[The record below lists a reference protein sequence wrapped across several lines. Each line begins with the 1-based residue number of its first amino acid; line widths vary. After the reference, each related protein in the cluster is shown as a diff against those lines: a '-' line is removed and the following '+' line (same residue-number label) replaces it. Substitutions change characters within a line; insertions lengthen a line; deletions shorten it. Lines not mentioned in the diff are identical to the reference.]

1 MAGLALLAGVSRTE
15 AQTNWIQ
22 RHGFITPYHL
32 GGVAFGT
39 NNGQPVF
46 VAVTGPTINSNIL
59 TPHALTS
66 PDAITWTQREMDGPA
81 PAIFNSVTF
90 VNNRFVAVGWHS
102 AGAVTAFSDDGG
114 MTWTRHNLGIG
125 AFLND
130 VAPDGNGGFIAV
142 GAIGSPNL
150 VGPGLVIRSPTGTTD
165 WTLETLSV
173 AVELQGVV
181 AAGNKTFAVGTHG
194 FIFESVNGGAFQLQP
209 AVTADLLYDIVFRP
223 TPGPNGVLLAFG
235 TNGRIL
241 RSTDLGANWSLIN
254 PAPTATII
262 YDMTFNDDVF
272 IGVGFGGIFVYSEDD
287 GASWVQRGPTFPANN
302 FYAATRGELSPTL
315 ARFVTVG
322 TLEGILTVDD
332 TNAPPVGVVDVR
344 ASVPM
349 MSFGFAGGAGTINLT
364 NAGTA
369 SASVS
374 ISASVPWISVPV
386 PMVSVPAGGFATASF
401 LVLTNGAASPRLGTI
416 TVSANTNFV
425 FTISQSGGPPAA
437 PGIDLNLVGPYVVTG
452 RWSRVTGALGY
463 RVEKS
468 NAGSAWTFVLNLSSA
483 ATSYVESNQP
493 PWTDQ
498 LYRVFA
504 TNTIGSSPPSS
515 VFGGRIPP
523 VAPMLSVQ
531 VDGWSQATVTWNDV
545 TGGGAYELERRMGT
559 GAWSLLTPFPRGGG
573 AFADVGLSPDTNV
586 TYRMRARGEPPHT
599 NRLSAYTSEVMV
611 HTPPYTGVI
620 HWGAAENVRL
630 PYGQE
635 DLMGVAHG
643 NGRYVAAGNNG
654 EIESSPDGVTWTK
667 EPSGTTQRLGG
678 VAFGGGLFVVT
689 GLEGGIFTSPG
700 DGVWTRRTSGTT
712 NFVLRVAH
720 GNGRFVALT
729 HTNAVLVSTNGIDWT
744 WHVVSAAS
752 TNLEPGFVTIQAGI
766 AFANGQFVMGL
777 INGALLYSADGIN
790 WTEAVARSSPY
801 NMRNSF
807 AWNGS
812 LWVAGGFFG
821 RFSTSPDGHVW
832 TWTTNSPFGLP
843 YHFVDLASANGV
855 FIGTSSGGFVLPSFL
870 YSADGSNWQQ
880 VATPPAGV
888 TLAGVTHGANGFV
901 AVGSGGYA
909 ALSTDGTNWT
919 TTRVSRPRI
928 VQLEGVAACGDK
940 LIAVGSVPPGATND
954 GVFWYRER
962 GSLTWSNISWAVA
975 SNMTFNSVS
984 CLNGEFFA
992 TGGDGVD
999 GLIYRSADGL
1009 NWTSNR
1015 LGGAGAVL
1023 HLTYGPGRYVAVTS
1037 TRLYESPDGT
1047 SWATNNLT
1055 GTWPGSLRRA
1065 LHAATG
1071 YHVVGASAA
1080 SAGLGNSTDGL
1091 AWRMPVAGPG
1101 PATGIAEGQMFGRK
1115 RLAVVGAGTNSVS
1128 SDGER
1133 WTSRFGGAVALAHG
1147 NDVFVSLNS
1156 GAVMASLDGVV
1167 WKSPPA
1173 GLLPAATGGYTAMS
1187 HANGD
1192 FYALGANMTMH
1203 RFQVSAQPLNP
1214 SDPDGV
1220 PDSVEDG
1227 APNGGD
1233 GNGDLVPDR
1242 LQMNVASLPSA
1253 SGPYVTLAGAP
1264 GTMLMNVAVVPN
1276 PSPGNAPTNA
1286 QFPLGFL
1293 TFALDGI
1300 TNGSAV
1306 TVDLLY
1312 PTSVVVNA
1320 FYKFGAEPGQPT
1332 PHWYSFAFDGF
1343 TGAEFLGPG
1352 HLRLH
1357 FIDGLRGDDD
1367 LTPNGV
1373 VTDDGGPALATPSTP
1388 RILGFGLLPDG
1399 RFRLVVEAF
1408 PPGACWLEV
1417 STTLR
1422 DFVPLASQPASGSPS
1437 LEFIDA
1443 GPSNGPQRFYRA
1455 TIRP

>member
-1 MAGLALLAGVSRTE
+1 MD
-15 AQTNWIQ
+15 AQTNWVQ

-66 PDAITWTQREMDGPA
+66 PDAITWTQREMDTPA
-81 PAIFNSVTF
+81 PAIFNSVAF
-90 VNNRFVAVGWHS
+90 ANNRFVAVGWHS

-181 AAGNKTFAVGTHG
+181 ATGNKTFAVGTQG

-223 TPGPNGVLLAFG
+223 TPGPNGVLLTFG

-254 PAPTATII
+254 PVPTATII
-262 YDMTFNDDVF
+262 YDMTFNEDVF

-332 TNAPPVGVVDVR
+332 TNGPPVGVVDVR

-349 MSFGFAGGAGTINLT
+349 MSFGFAGGTGTINLT

-369 SASVS
+369 SASAS

-386 PMVSVPAGGFATASF
+386 PMVSVPAGGSASASF
-401 LVLTNGAASPRLGTI
+401 LVLTNGTASPRLGPI

-425 FTISQSGGPPAA
+425 FTISQAGGPPAA
-437 PGIDLNLVGPYVVTG
+437 PSIDLNLVGPYVVTG

-468 NAGSAWTFVLNLSSA
+468 NAGPAWTFVLNLSSA

-586 TYRMRARGEPPHT
+586 TYRMRARGEAPHT
-599 NRLSAYTSEVMV
+599 NRLSACTSEVTV
-611 HTPPYTGVI
+611 LTPPYTGVI
-620 HWGAAENVRL
+620 HWNAAENVRL

-654 EIESSPDGVTWTK
+654 DIESSPDGVTWTK

-689 GLEGGIFTSPG
+689 GLEGGLFTSPG

-712 NFVLRVAH
+712 NIVGRVAY

-752 TNLEPGFVTIQAGI
+752 TNLEPGFITIESGI
-766 AFANGQFVMGL
+766 AFGNGEFVMGL
-777 INGALLYSADGIN
+777 INGAILYSADGVN
-790 WTEAVARSSPY
+790 WTEAVPRSSPY
-801 NMRNSF
+801 NYRGSF

-812 LWVAGGFFG
+812 LWVAGGAFG

-832 TWTTNSPFGLP
+832 TWTPDPPLGLP
-843 YHFVDLASANGV
+843 YHFVDLTSANGAFV
-855 FIGTSSGGFVLPSFL
+855 GTSSGGFVLPSFL
-870 YSADGSNWQQ
+870 FSTDGSNWQQ
-880 VATPPAGV
+880 VATPLTNV
-888 TLAGVTHGANGFV
+888 TVAGVTHGANGFV

-909 ALSTDGTNWT
+909 AISTDGTNWT
-919 TTRVSRPRI
+919 TTRASRPRI
-928 VQLEGVAACGDK
+928 VQLNELAACGNTVV
-940 LIAVGSVPPGATND
+940 AVGSVPAGITND
-954 GVFWYRER
+954 GVFWYRDPV
-962 GSLTWSNISWAVA
+962 SLSWSNISWALPPDA
-975 SNMTFNSVS
+975 TLGSVS
-984 CLNGEFFA
+984 CVNGEFFA

-1009 NWTSNR
+1009 SWTSNR
-1015 LGGAGAVL
+1015 VSGAGFFH
-1023 HLTYGPGRYVAVTS
+1023 HLSLGPGRFIAATPTRMFQSTDGMNWDTNGVT
-1037 TRLYESPDGT
+1037 GQF
-1047 SWATNNLT
+1047 
-1055 GTWPGSLRRA
+1055 PGSLRRT
-1065 LHAATG
+1065 LHASTG
-1071 YHVVGASAA
+1071 FHVVGPSAA
-1080 SAGLGNSTDGL
+1080 AGLGSSADGL
-1091 AWRMPVAGPG
+1091 NWRLSAGPG
-1101 PATGIAEGQMFGRK
+1101 PAYGIAEGRMFGRN
-1115 RLAVVGAGTNSVS
+1115 RLVTAGAISNAVS

-1133 WTSRFGGAVALAHG
+1133 WTRRAGNAVAITHASG
-1147 NDVFVSLNS
+1147 VFVAAQA

-1167 WKSPPA
+1167 WENAPA
-1173 GLLPAATGGYTAMS
+1173 GLLPPASGGYVAVS
-1187 HANGD
+1187 HANGELW
-1192 FYALGANMTMH
+1192 ALGANMTMH

-1233 GNGDLVPDR
+1233 GNGDLIPDR
-1242 LQMNVASLPSA
+1242 LQARVASLPSA

-1264 GTMLMNVAVVPN
+1264 GTTLMNVAVVPN

-1293 TFALDGI
+1293 TFAIRGF
-1300 TNGSAV
+1300 TNGGAV

-1312 PTSVVVNA
+1312 PTGIVVNA
-1320 FYKFGAEPGQPT
+1320 YYKFGAETGQPT

-1343 TGAEFLGPG
+1343 TGAEFLTPG

-1367 LTPNGV
+1367 LTANGII
-1373 VTDDGGPALATPSTP
+1373 TDDGGPVLATSNAP
-1388 RILGFGLLPDG
+1388 RILQFGFLPDG
-1399 RFRLVVEAF
+1399 RFRVVIESVPGRGYHLEWSSNLV
-1408 PPGACWLEV
+1408 
-1417 STTLR
+1417 
-1422 DFVPLASQPASGSPS
+1422 DFVPLASQPAT
-1437 LEFIDA
+1437 DA
-1443 GPSNGPQRFYRA
+1443 GSMELIDGSAAGQPHRLYRVQSTA
-1455 TIRP
+1455 R